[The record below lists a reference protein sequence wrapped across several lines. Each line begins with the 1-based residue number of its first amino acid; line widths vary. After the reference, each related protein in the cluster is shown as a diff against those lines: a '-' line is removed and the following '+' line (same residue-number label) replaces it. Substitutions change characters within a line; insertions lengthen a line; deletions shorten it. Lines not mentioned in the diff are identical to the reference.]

1 MLCRVVR
8 RNLSWIWVSRSGGG
22 ECSRPIGVDDRNVA
36 SAALLA
42 AALLDVAL
50 LNVAL
55 LKLALRIRAGLKG
68 LELQDQYGRG
78 HQK

>member
-1 MLCRVVR
+1 
-8 RNLSWIWVSRSGGG
+8 
-22 ECSRPIGVDDRNVA
+22 VDDRSVA

-68 LELQDQYGRG
+68 LELQYQYDSG